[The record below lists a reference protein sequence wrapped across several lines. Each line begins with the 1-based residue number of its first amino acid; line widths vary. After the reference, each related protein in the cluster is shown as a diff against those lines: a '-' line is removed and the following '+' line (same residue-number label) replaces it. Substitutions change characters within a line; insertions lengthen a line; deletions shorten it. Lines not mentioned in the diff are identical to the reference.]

1 VNFAREGLIFIVI
14 AALIA
19 AGGYALALNRRS
31 WPLWL
36 LAFVLTLLALWVAYF
51 FRDPER
57 TGARGTELVIAPADG
72 KVVQVADVDEPAFVQ
87 GKARRIS
94 IFMNVFNVHVNRYP
108 VTGTVKYVHYNKGK
122 FINAAADKAS
132 LENEQSSIG
141 LEDESGHRLLVRQ
154 IAGLIA
160 RRIVTYSKVGDRV
173 TQGERLGIIRFG
185 SRVDV
190 FVPPDAN
197 VAVKVGQATYAGVTV
212 LAELPKP

>member
-1 VNFAREGLIFIVI
+1 MNFAREGLIFIVI

-36 LAFVLTLLALWVAYF
+36 LAFLLTLIAIWVAYF

-57 TGARGTELVIAPADG
+57 TGERGKQLVIAPADG
-72 KVVQVADVDEPAFVQ
+72 KVVQISEVDEPAFLQ
-87 GKARRIS
+87 SKAIRIS

-108 VTGTVKYVHYNKGK
+108 VSGRVGYVHYNPGK
-122 FINAAADKAS
+122 FLNAAADKAS
-132 LENEQSSIG
+132 LENEQSSVGI
-141 LEDESGHRLLVRQ
+141 ETEAYRVLVRQ

-160 RRIVTYSKVGDRV
+160 RRIVTYSKVGDQAK
-173 TQGERLGIIRFG
+173 QGDRMGMIRFG

-190 FVPPDAN
+190 FVPLGT
-197 VAVKVGQATYAGVTV
+197 KVRVTTGQITTAGVTV
-212 LAELPKP
+212 LGEVGAK